1 MSTPRLELLHP
12 SQLTTDKNVR
22 KDLRLTKDF
31 VASIAAEGVLQ
42 PIIAFPDPTDPD
54 RYRIHMGHRRTAAA
68 QEAGLDQVPVVIV
81 DERDAAST
89 VAHQMVENLHRE
101 QLSRLE
107 EAGGY
112 KELALIGVP
121 VDEIA
126 RRTSRDKNTVESA
139 IAVASNETAT
149 AVLEQADITLEQA
162 AAIVEFTDDRK
173 AVKRLTD
180 VAASNP
186 ARFNYEVEDIRRKR
200 RQDEAFA
207 AKKAQMKKK
216 GVAVVNEKTIPSYSY
231 DADKGIRLDRLDD
244 GTGTGTP
251 MSARKHAKCPG
262 HAAAIIRSYYGDT
275 VDVAY
280 GCTDWEANG
289 HSKLGAGPRLTPEE
303 RAAREAA
310 EQERARALADRD
322 IARKLRVD
330 FIIGLLQRKDLSKL
344 PSYSATLAA
353 GLAGPAKKNE
363 IDLYYA
369 IDEART
375 FTLTFLGIDQEKHSI
390 GDALARAVTNGT
402 YREDAIAL
410 AVALGTLERYT
421 RTAISPTAATHLQTL
436 GNWGHELTEHEQAAI
451 AAGLKDNDEDVFDE
465 KIQPATAPDTKD
477 TDQ

>member
-1 MSTPRLELLHP
+1 MTTPRLELLHP

-126 RRTSRDKNTVESA
+126 RRTSRDKTTVESA

-149 AVLEQADITLEQA
+149 AVLEQADITLDQA
-162 AAIVEFTDDRK
+162 AAIVEFTDDRR
-173 AVKRLTD
+173 AVKKLTD
-180 VAASNP
+180 VAANNP
-186 ARFNYEVEDIRRKR
+186 SRFNYEVEDLRRKR
-200 RQDEAFA
+200 RQDEAYA

-216 GVAVVNEKTIPSYSY
+216 GVTVVNDNALPYHV
-231 DADKGIRLDRLDD
+231 ALNLKGIRLTRLDD
-244 GTGTGTP
+244 GTGTNTA

-262 HAAAIIRSYYGDT
+262 HAVALVRSYYGDT

-280 GCTDWEANG
+280 GCTDWREHG
-289 HSKLGAGPRLTPEE
+289 HQELSGRQETPEE
-303 RAAREAA
+303 RAVREESERIHQQAAA
-310 EQERARALADRD
+310 EKE
-322 IARKLRVD
+322 IAAKLRAD
-330 FIIGLLQRKDLSKL
+330 FLTELLQRKDLAKL
-344 PSYSATLAA
+344 PNTAALFAETLA
-353 GLAGPAKKNE
+353 GHMYQYSSS
-363 IDLYYA
+363 YYHA
-369 IDEART
+369 LEPQATIALR
-375 FTLTFLGIDQEKHSI
+375 LLGITDLGELRSYARLQQEI
-390 GDALARAVTNGT
+390 TPGRELQVALAAALALAEWFVDRVASSRGAAPYFELLQSWGYTLNPHET
-402 YREDAIAL
+402 DAI
-410 AVALGTLERYT
+410 R
-421 RTAISPTAATHLQTL
+421 
-436 GNWGHELTEHEQAAI
+436 
-451 AAGLKDNDEDVFDE
+451 D
-465 KIQPATAPDTKD
+465 ATATAETKD
-477 TDQ
+477 ADK